1 MEKNKAAGI
10 FGTVLVHALL
20 LLLLLFMA
28 LRTPLPLPGEEGME
42 VNLGYSDQGMGT
54 EQPLDIPAAQAAATP
69 PPTAAN
75 RDELVTSN
83 DEESPAV
90 TEKPKKK
97 PDTKPAENTVAKPVE
112 NKPAEPQVN
121 KNALYTGKTK
131 GTQTG
136 GNQGIAGGVGDQGN
150 PNGTP
155 NSTNYSGHGGAGD
168 GVQFQLKGRGK
179 VYLNQPPYESDEQG
193 RVVVEIIV
201 DRDGTVIRA
210 TAGKK
215 IPGTNIGTNVSD
227 AKLWNLAKQAALKS
241 KFTPDP
247 KALEEQVGYITYNF
261 IKLN

>member
-1 MEKNKAAGI
+1 MEQNKAAGI

-20 LLLLLFMA
+20 LLLLFFMA

-42 VNLGYSDQGMGT
+42 VNLGYSDQGFG
-54 EQPLDIPAAQAAATP
+54 EVQPLNAPTAQANTTP
-69 PPTAAN
+69 PPAKAN
-75 RDELVTSN
+75 QEQLVTSD

-90 TEKPKKK
+90 TEKTKKK
-97 PDTKPAENTVAKPVE
+97 PITKPTESSNTKPTE
-112 NKPAEPQVN
+112 TKPAEPQVN

-131 GTQTG
+131 GTQAG

-155 NSTNYSGHGGAGD
+155 NSTNYAGHGGAGD
-168 GVQFQLKGRGK
+168 GIQFQLKGRGK

-201 DRDGTVIRA
+201 DREGTVIRA

-215 IPGTNIGTNVSD
+215 IPGTNIGTTVSD
-227 AKLWNLAKQAALKS
+227 SKLWNLAKQAALKS

-247 KALEEQVGYITYNF
+247 KAVEEQVGYITYNF

>member
-10 FGTVLVHALL
+10 LGTVLVHALL
-20 LLLLLFMA
+20 LLLLLFVA

-42 VNLGYSDQGMGT
+42 VNLGYSDQGFGDV
-54 EQPLDIPAAQAAATP
+54 QPLDVAAAQTAAVP
-69 PPTAAN
+69 PPTNASQ
-75 RDELVTSN
+75 EKLVTTD

-97 PDTKPAENTVAKPVE
+97 AEPKSTQPSNAKPTE
-112 NKPAEPQVN
+112 SKPTEPQIN

-131 GTQTG
+131 GTQAG

-155 NSTNYSGHGGAGD
+155 NSTNYAGHGGAGD
-168 GVQFQLKGRGK
+168 GIQFQLKGRGK
-179 VYLNQPPYESDEQG
+179 IYLNQPPYDSDEQG

-201 DRDGTVIRA
+201 DREGTVIRA

-215 IPGTNIGTNVSD
+215 IPGTGVGTNVTDS
-227 AKLWNLAKQAALKS
+227 KLWNLAKQAALKS